1 MAMGSQELIKPT
13 YDMKKFFRKTW
24 RFFIA
29 FIIASITKGY
39 GMSFWETMLIIAVIA
54 IVVEYIIYHNQK
66 KKSKC

>member
-1 MAMGSQELIKPT
+1 
-13 YDMKKFFRKTW
+13 MKKFFRKTW

-29 FIIASITKGY
+29 FIIASITTGY

-54 IVVEYIIYHNQK
+54 IVVEYIIYQNQK

>member
-1 MAMGSQELIKPT
+1 MIAVSKPT

-29 FIIASITKGY
+29 FIIASITTAY

-54 IVVEYIIYHNQK
+54 IIVEYIIYLKLK
-66 KKSKC
+66 KK

>member
-1 MAMGSQELIKPT
+1 
-13 YDMKKFFRKTW
+13 MKKFFRKTW

-29 FIIASITKGY
+29 FIIASITTGY